1 LAKVVH
7 APDLRFEVM
16 FDVVIVGGGA
26 AGLVAALR
34 ARAAGREVL
43 VVERDPLPRGST
55 ALSAGLIP
63 APDTR
68 FQRAAG
74 IEDSAE
80 AFAADILKK
89 AEGEPDPVAVDVLA
103 RSIGPAIEW
112 LADAHGLPFSVI
124 DNFTYPGHSARRMH
138 GLPSRSGS
146 ELMDAL
152 HRAAENAGVLML
164 TDAVADTL
172 FTASDWRVSGIALTR
187 PDGSSETIGCNALV
201 LACNGYGGNPDLVA
215 RHVPDMAGA
224 LYFGHTGNRG
234 DAVLWGEA
242 LGARTRHLSGY
253 QGHGSVAEPHGIL
266 ITWATVTEGGFQIN
280 RAGERF
286 ANEAT
291 GYSEAAA
298 QVIAQPGG
306 KVWQVFDARI
316 ANIARQF
323 EDFREAERQ
332 GAIITAS
339 DWSTL
344 AARMQVDAGVLAETA
359 ARVTTF
365 KQSGTTDTFGRG
377 WTGIPDLI
385 APLHAVRV
393 QGALFHTQGGLVVDT
408 DARVVRQGGT
418 AFHNLFAAGGAAC
431 GVSGSKAS
439 GYLSGNGLLTAIGYG
454 SIAGLAA
461 GALTNREK
469 SGE

>member
-1 LAKVVH
+1 MAKVVH
-7 APDLRFEVM
+7 APDLRFEVT
-16 FDVVIVGGGA
+16 FDVIVVGGGA

-34 ARAAGREVL
+34 ARAAGCEVL
-43 VVERDPLPRGST
+43 VIERDPLPRGST

-74 IEDSAE
+74 IADSPE

-146 ELMDAL
+146 EFMDAL
-152 HRAAENAGVLML
+152 QRAAENAGVVLL
-164 TDAVADTL
+164 TNAVADTL
-172 FTASDWRVSGIALTR
+172 FTASNLRVSGVALTR
-187 PDGSSETIGCNALV
+187 PDGSRETIGCGALV

-224 LYFGHTGNRG
+224 LYFGHAGNRG

-242 LGARTRHLSGY
+242 LGAKTRHLSGY

-280 RAGERF
+280 QAGRRF

-316 ANIARQF
+316 AEIARQF

-332 GAIITAS
+332 GAIIMAF
-339 DWSTL
+339 DWPAL
-344 AARMQVDAGVLAETA
+344 AARMQVDGGALAATA
-359 ARVTTF
+359 ASVAAL
-365 KQSGTTDTFGRG
+365 KQSGTTDTFGRN
-377 WTGIPDLI
+377 WTGLPDLL

-393 QGALFHTQGGLVVDT
+393 QGALFHTQGGLVVDAE
-408 DARVVRQGGT
+408 ARVVRHDGT
-418 AFHNLFAAGGAAC
+418 VFHNLFAAGGAAC

-439 GYLSGNGLLTAIGYG
+439 GYLSGNGLLTAVGYG
-454 SIAGLAA
+454 SIAGLVA
-461 GALTNREK
+461 GALTKREK
-469 SGE
+469 NGG